1 MFEGSFPPLLG
12 VEQFENR
19 LPPAFPGIQGEGESE
34 GSSIEGALLY
44 WPEGAPLYI
53 DKREEPVARC
63 LFWVTQWLNLETSDI
78 YACSP
83 LPYTTMNG
91 NFEWDET
98 TFKTLSK

>member
-44 WPEGAPLYI
+44 WPEGELFPQI
-53 DKREEPVARC
+53 TC
-63 LFWVTQWLNLETSDI
+63 LSE
-78 YACSP
+78 
-83 LPYTTMNG
+83 LP
-91 NFEWDET
+91 
-98 TFKTLSK
+98 SI